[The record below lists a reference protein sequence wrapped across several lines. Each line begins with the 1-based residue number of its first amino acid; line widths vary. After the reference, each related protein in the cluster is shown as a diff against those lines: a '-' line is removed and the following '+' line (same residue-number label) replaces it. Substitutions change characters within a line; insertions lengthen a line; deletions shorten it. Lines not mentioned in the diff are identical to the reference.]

1 LKIWCEIMDNEKIKK
16 LINSVELSLADIKQ
30 IMRDKIENELP
41 DIRDETFHDEIVRM
55 IEEENQ
61 DFEVPGFEDFNIDC

>member
-1 LKIWCEIMDNEKIKK
+1 MDNEKIKK

-30 IMRDKIENELP
+30 IMRDKIGNELP

>member
-1 LKIWCEIMDNEKIKK
+1 MKIWCEIMDNEKIKK